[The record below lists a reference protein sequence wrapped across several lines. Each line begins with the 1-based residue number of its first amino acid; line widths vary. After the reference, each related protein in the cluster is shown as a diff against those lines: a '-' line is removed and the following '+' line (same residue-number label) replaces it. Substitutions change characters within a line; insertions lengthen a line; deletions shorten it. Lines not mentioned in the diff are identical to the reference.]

1 MANVF
6 GGTKDPNRGKWCTE
20 ARWAGYVG
28 AFDLDPFTNPRS
40 HIEAAVH
47 CMLERNDN
55 GFGLELGG
63 KRTPGEYVARYT
75 SRPELRPLGKGELAR
90 RHDVIAVAG
99 ENTRVWFQPPY
110 EIVDEA
116 LDHYGHTRFVALL
129 RWDPPCR
136 WFQRL
141 YKLSELVCSPRD
153 KRMSHE
159 SPSGVKGGAPPLPHV
174 LFYRRAEDA
183 TRDVLRRCNSWR
195 PR

>member
-20 ARWAGYVG
+20 QRWAEYVG
-28 AFDLDPFTNPRS
+28 PFDLDAFTNSRS
-40 HIEAAVH
+40 HIVARVH
-47 CMLERNDN
+47 CMLDERGDS
-55 GFGLELGG
+55 GFGVEPEDKRVPGQYLARKTTG
-63 KRTPGEYVARYT
+63 K
-75 SRPELRPLGKGELAR
+75 PLGKGELAR
-90 RHDVIAVAG
+90 KRDTIAIAD
-99 ENTRVWFQPPY
+99 ENTRLWFQPPY
-110 EIVDEA
+110 EIVEEA
-116 LDHYGHTRFVALL
+116 LDHYAHTRFVALL

-136 WFQRL
+136 WYQRL